1 MTCPRCGT
9 IVAEGQ
15 NFCSECGA
23 PVQNAA
29 GYENNN
35 GTAGQETAYTDAY
48 GEPPRKKNVA
58 LIAVLA
64 ILGGIVI
71 AIIAAVVLF
80 SAVRSRYRAVRDA
93 YDPLEGMDFDYEEP
107 EEIDLDK
114 LNEAVESMKNLDLD
128 TDIDV
133 DFEDPDIPEVP
144 DDIEKAAGDEVNYSY
159 TDVVSNGDDITVTP
173 NGGLNGSTVLANGKD
188 LGGFLDYV
196 DSTVL
201 EKGRTIN
208 RDLLYDLLAI
218 MLVDKDLSSDFE
230 DIEKNMI
237 MAFAMANNFHD
248 TDVTVK
254 DYYLNANNAAEYRY
268 HVKAFGKDDTWVVNY
283 NERSVYFNDGK
294 TEYSSDMFKDE
305 YLAMWMIAIEEYY
318 GR

>member
-1 MTCPRCGT
+1 
-9 IVAEGQ
+9 
-15 NFCSECGA
+15 
-23 PVQNAA
+23 
-29 GYENNN
+29 
-35 GTAGQETAYTDAY
+35 
-48 GEPPRKKNVA
+48 
-58 LIAVLA
+58 
-64 ILGGIVI
+64 
-71 AIIAAVVLF
+71 
-80 SAVRSRYRAVRDA
+80 
-93 YDPLEGMDFDYEEP
+93 MDFDYEEP

-114 LNEAVESMKNLDLD
+114 LNEAAELVKDLDLD

-133 DFEDPDIPEVP
+133 DFDDPDIPEVP
-144 DDIEKAAGDEVNYSY
+144 DDIEAPAGDEVNYSY
-159 TDVVSNGDDITVTP
+159 TDVLRNGEDITVTP

-208 RDLLYDLLAI
+208 RDLFYDLLAI

-237 MAFAMANNFHD
+237 MALAMANNFHD
-248 TDVTVK
+248 TDVAVK
-254 DYYLNANNAAEYRY
+254 DCYLNANNAAEYRY
-268 HVKAFGKDDTWVVNY
+268 HVKAFGKDDTWIVNY

>member
-1 MTCPRCGT
+1 MNCPRCGAA
-9 IVAEGQ
+9 VAKGQ
-15 NFCSECGA
+15 SFCTECGA
-23 PVQNAA
+23 PVLNAA

-35 GTAGQETAYTDAY
+35 GQ
-48 GEPPRKKNVA
+48 PPRKKNVA
-58 LIAVLA
+58 LIVVLA

-71 AIIAAVVLF
+71 AIIAAVILF
-80 SAVRSRYRAVRDA
+80 SAVRSHYRAARDS

-107 EEIDLDK
+107 EDIDLDK
-114 LNEAVESMKNLDLD
+114 LNKAAESMKDLDLD

-144 DDIEKAAGDEVNYSY
+144 DDIETAAGDEVNYSY
-159 TDVVSNGDDITVTP
+159 TDVVRNGEDITVTP

-208 RDLLYDLLAI
+208 RDLFYDLLAI

-230 DIEKNMI
+230 GIEKNMI
-237 MAFAMANNFHD
+237 MALAMANNFHD

-254 DYYLNANNAAEYRY
+254 DCYLNAKNAAEYRY
-268 HVKAFGKDDTWVVNY
+268 HVKAFGKDDTWIVNY

-294 TEYSSDMFKDE
+294 TEYSSDMFKDD
-305 YLAMWMIAIEEYY
+305 YLAIWMIAIEEYY